1 MACSAIVLALVTL
14 QRLAELAW
22 SGANARRMRALGGVE
37 VGQGHY
43 GPLIGVHVAWL
54 AGLWLLAL
62 DRSVDP
68 LWLAVYLI
76 LQAGRFW
83 VLWTLGRR
91 WTTRVIVLPNAP
103 LIRSGPYR
111 WINHPNY
118 AVLAAEVAVLPLV
131 FGLWMYALAF
141 TLLNAIVIALR
152 LRAESAAL
160 APLRRSPPLWITLVA
175 RSDLAPGI
183 IGVYALLSGVP
194 YLQTHVEGTRLSD
207 RRT

>member
-22 SGANARRMRALGGVE
+22 SGANARRMRAMGGVE
-37 VGQGHY
+37 VGRGHY

-62 DRSVDP
+62 DRPVDP
-68 LWLAVYLI
+68 IFLALYLI
-76 LQAGRFW
+76 LQVGRAW

-91 WTTRVIVLPNAP
+91 WTTRVIVLPRAP
-103 LIRSGPYR
+103 LIRTGPYR

-118 AVLAAEVAVLPLV
+118 VVLAAEVAVLPLV
-131 FGLWMYALAF
+131 FGLGGVALAF

-152 LRAESAAL
+152 LRGETAAL
-160 APLRRSPPLWITLVA
+160 APFR
-175 RSDLAPGI
+175 APH
-183 IGVYALLSGVP
+183 P
-194 YLQTHVEGTRLSD
+194 VENAD
-207 RRT
+207 RPR